1 MATSTTFNRSE
12 IAKKAWTLVKTQS
25 LSFSEAMKQ
34 AWVEAKLVTPK
45 KTRLDIL
52 KASLVKKEA
61 ELQRRFNQHFA
72 TVKLANGQPLNDK
85 RNGQAT
91 LDLWERQNQGIRNL
105 QKSIEAT
112 KWAIE
117 KEEDKIWLVETTN
130 EDIPSEILLLV
141 KKGVLTQWRKYP
153 NTFFVVGVEKAR
165 IIFEKKTKRVAH
177 KYYNDI
183 PTAEQKKAF
192 ASVYNSLFN
201 ALKQ

>member
-1 MATSTTFNRSE
+1 MTTNFNRSE
-12 IAKKAWTLVKTQS
+12 IAKTAWNLIKTGFTT
-25 LSFSEAMKQ
+25 SFSIAMKQ
-34 AWVEAKLVTPK
+34 AWHDAKLVTPK

-61 ELQRRFNQHFA
+61 ELQRRFDQHFA

-91 LDLWERQNQGIRNL
+91 LNLWERQNQGIRNL

-201 ALKQ
+201 ALK